1 MSTWWHD
8 HNAYWRAHP
17 DESTENPC
25 FPDHLVSLLDAVEAC
40 FVAAGGS
47 SAWPDPHTDPSS
59 PGGCSAP
66 TDDEYSRL
74 THPERYV
81 ILEVRVRA
89 WMDVLAQLGLAH
101 VAPHGAGPLPTQ
113 GQATTPCAS
122 ADESRPR
129 AADAGLDG
137 RDGLGQHDHLVE
149 PSPVGERGEGGPA
162 WPNCPRQ
169 PSVVWMAI
177 PHENAPTLRVAA
189 WPLDEL
195 GTQVEVGLSDP
206 IVIIDRV
213 PDCPCDA
220 CDDGSAD
227 LLEGLD
233 RTLLSIVD
241 GSIEV
246 VATGGVRRER
256 SAWDGSSGSDWLGQG
271 DYAIRGASWF
281 PGREPLPLITPM
293 T

>member
-1 MSTWWHD
+1 
-8 HNAYWRAHP
+8 
-17 DESTENPC
+17 
-25 FPDHLVSLLDAVEAC
+25 
-40 FVAAGGS
+40 
-47 SAWPDPHTDPSS
+47 
-59 PGGCSAP
+59 
-66 TDDEYSRL
+66 
-74 THPERYV
+74 
-81 ILEVRVRA
+81 
-89 WMDVLAQLGLAH
+89 
-101 VAPHGAGPLPTQ
+101 
-113 GQATTPCAS
+113 
-122 ADESRPR
+122 
-129 AADAGLDG
+129 
-137 RDGLGQHDHLVE
+137 
-149 PSPVGERGEGGPA
+149 
-162 WPNCPRQ
+162 
-169 PSVVWMAI
+169 MAI